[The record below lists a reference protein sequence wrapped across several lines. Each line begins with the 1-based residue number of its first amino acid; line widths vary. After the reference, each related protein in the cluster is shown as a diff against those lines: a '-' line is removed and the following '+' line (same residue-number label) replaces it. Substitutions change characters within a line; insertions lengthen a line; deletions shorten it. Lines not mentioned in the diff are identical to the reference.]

1 MRGSQTG
8 KNKCICC
15 GVTKNEYFPVR
26 KGGGRNQY
34 FNEITVAGQAC
45 ALSDHSNLLSA
56 FHKSLR
62 SFVNTREASKR
73 CEIFLLRK
81 ITTFFCR
88 FSLLE
93 HRFLTWLSVGGT
105 LHSSPSALK
114 KKLKQ
119 ISSFHFTTPR
129 AGNSTVSSP
138 VSSPFPRFLLFS
150 CNKYEFPVLYFTT
163 SDPLSDPCSLCPD
176 LSFLQ
181 LTFPERCR
189 YPFTPSC
196 PNPPLLCSFP

>member
-1 MRGSQTG
+1 M
-8 KNKCICC
+8 
-15 GVTKNEYFPVR
+15 
-26 KGGGRNQY
+26 
-34 FNEITVAGQAC
+34 
-45 ALSDHSNLLSA
+45 SDHSNLLSA

-81 ITTFFCR
+81 ITTFFLSFFFAGAPFPDVA
-88 FSLLE
+88 FS
-93 HRFLTWLSVGGT
+93 WWDA
-105 LHSSPSALK
+105 ALQPICVKK

-119 ISSFHFTTPR
+119 ISSFHFTTPQ